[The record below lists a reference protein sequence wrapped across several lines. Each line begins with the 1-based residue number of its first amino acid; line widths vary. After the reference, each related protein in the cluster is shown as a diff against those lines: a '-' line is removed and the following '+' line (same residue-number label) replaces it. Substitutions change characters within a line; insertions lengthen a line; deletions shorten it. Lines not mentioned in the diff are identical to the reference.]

1 MVVETHPRYLREGS
15 GPRNLDSD
23 LKSLTTKSA
32 VIGGG
37 EQVAS
42 GAELRSNDSVH
53 LDKALGVSGRF
64 EASHP
69 PLALTGWLMRV
80 LGSRVATRP

>member
-1 MVVETHPRYLREGS
+1 VETHPRYLREGS